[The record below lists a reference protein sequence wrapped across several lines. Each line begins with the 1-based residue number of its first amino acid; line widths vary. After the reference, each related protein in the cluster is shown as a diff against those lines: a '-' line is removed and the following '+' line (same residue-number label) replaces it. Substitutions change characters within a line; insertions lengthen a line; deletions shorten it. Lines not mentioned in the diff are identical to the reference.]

1 MRTTLL
7 LLCCMLLAACS
18 DDEKVPEDILPK
30 KKMVPL
36 IIDVYVAESK
46 VSNMGLSRD
55 SSVAIFEVYE
65 DTLFQKHGVEES
77 VYRKSVSYYYD
88 NPTKMEAIYETV
100 LDSLNLR
107 EQRLKKARSD
117 KEEEGNAKKKKEGK
131 K

>member
-1 MRTTLL
+1 
-7 LLCCMLLAACS
+7 MLLAACS